1 MKRYK
6 FLEHIF
12 PRHSLVAIYNS
23 FDKPHLHYCDI
34 IYDQP
39 NNESFCNKIERF
51 QYNAAFK
58 TTGAIRETSQT
69 RPYNDI
75 GLESLK
81 FRSWMRRL
89 CIFYKIK
96 ILKLPKY
103 LYYLIPNDWQIYNTR
118 HSKFRLCWNFSLFH
132 FWMGQTWP
140 ILACVKSLLKSGWP
154 IQNYI

>member
-39 NNESFCNKIERF
+39 NNESFCNKIERV
-51 QYNAAFK
+51 QYNAALAI
-58 TTGAIRETSQT
+58 TGAIRGTSQT
-69 RPYNDI
+69 KLYHEL

-81 FRSWMRRL
+81 FRRWMRRL
-89 CIFYKIK
+89 CMFYKIK
-96 ILKLPKY
+96 ILKLPEY
-103 LYYLIPNDWQIYNTR
+103 LYYLIPNDWRTYNTR
-118 HSKFRLCWNFSLFH
+118 HSKLRFCWN
-132 FWMGQTWP
+132 
-140 ILACVKSLLKSGWP
+140 LLLQSSC
-154 IQNYI
+154 I